1 MTFAH
6 KAARY
11 CFAAIFVPLLF
22 LGAGCQAAPAEI
34 PTHTAATDKADAAGE
49 IQLLSM
55 EFRHPVADAT
65 LMRMIWQ
72 IDGVVKDAFSAEE
85 IAKQGLNPD
94 ALIPCLAEFV
104 AKEFTNG
111 RRLDIRERYIPWT
124 PELEASLHR
133 IISERNIAAENDY
146 GARAETVTNPAYNI
160 LIAYADGRSLYI
172 TSEGQT
178 LNEHEEDIE
187 DALLTWADE
196 AFATGGKQMP

>member
-6 KAARY
+6 KTARY
-11 CFAAIFVPLLF
+11 CLAAIFVPLLF
-22 LGAGCQAAPAEI
+22 LSTEAEATPETTPIQPTRTI
-34 PTHTAATDKADAAGE
+34 PSEHTE
-49 IQLLSM
+49 IRQLTM
-55 EFRHPVADAT
+55 EFRHPVTDGT

-85 IAKQGLNPD
+85 IAERGLNPD

-124 PELEASLHR
+124 PELAVRLHAV
-133 IISERNIAAENDY
+133 IAAQNLTAENDY
-146 GARAETVTNPAYNI
+146 GARAEAVMNPAYNI

-178 LNEHEEDIE
+178 LNEHEEGIE
-187 DALLTWADE
+187 DALLTWCDE
-196 AFATGGKQMP
+196 AFAAKEK

>member
-11 CFAAIFVPLLF
+11 CLAAIFVPLLF
-22 LGAGCQAAPAEI
+22 LGAEAAAAPEAAPMQPTRIAPSEHTEI
-34 PTHTAATDKADAAGE
+34 R
-49 IQLLSM
+49 QLTM
-55 EFRHPVADAT
+55 EFRHPVADGT

-72 IDGVVKDAFSAEE
+72 IDGFVKDAFSAEE
-85 IAKQGLNPD
+85 IAEKGLDPD

-124 PELEASLHR
+124 PELEASLHT

-178 LNEHEEDIE
+178 LNEHEESIE

-196 AFATGGKQMP
+196 AFATGRKQTP

>member
-11 CFAAIFVPLLF
+11 CLAAIFVPLLF
-22 LGAGCQAAPAEI
+22 LGAEAEAAPEAAPIQSTRIAPSEHTEI
-34 PTHTAATDKADAAGE
+34 R
-49 IQLLSM
+49 QLTM
-55 EFRHPVADAT
+55 EFRHPVADGT

-85 IAKQGLNPD
+85 IAEQGLNPD

-160 LIAYADGRSLYI
+160 LIAYADGRSLHI
-172 TSEGQT
+172 TAAGETVNG
-178 LNEHEEDIE
+178 HEADIE
-187 DALLTWADE
+187 DVLLTWCDE
-196 AFATGGKQMP
+196 AFAAKGK

>member
-11 CFAAIFVPLLF
+11 CLAVLFVPLLF
-22 LGAGCQAAPAEI
+22 LGAEAEAAPEAAPIQSTRIAPSEHTEI
-34 PTHTAATDKADAAGE
+34 R
-49 IQLLSM
+49 QLTM
-55 EFRHPVADAT
+55 EFRHPVADGT

-72 IDGVVKDAFSAEE
+72 IDGFVKDAFSAEE

-146 GARAETVTNPAYNI
+146 GARAETVTNPAYSI
-160 LIAYADGRSLYI
+160 LVAYADGRSLYI

-178 LNEHEEDIE
+178 LNEHEEGIE

>member
-22 LGAGCQAAPAEI
+22 LSTEAEATPETAPIQPTRTIPSEHTEI
-34 PTHTAATDKADAAGE
+34 R
-49 IQLLSM
+49 QLTM
-55 EFRHPVADAT
+55 EFRHPVTDGT

-85 IAKQGLNPD
+85 IAERGLNPD

-124 PELEASLHR
+124 PELAARLHAV
-133 IISERNIAAENDY
+133 IAAQNLTAENDY
-146 GARAETVTNPAYNI
+146 GARAEAVMNPAYNI

-178 LNEHEEDIE
+178 LNEHEAIIE
-187 DALLTWADE
+187 DTLLTWSDD
-196 AFATGGKQMP
+196 AFAAGGK

>member
-22 LGAGCQAAPAEI
+22 LGAEAAAAPEAAPMQPTRTAPSEHTEI
-34 PTHTAATDKADAAGE
+34 R
-49 IQLLSM
+49 QLTM
-55 EFRHPVADAT
+55 EFRHPVADGT

-85 IAKQGLNPD
+85 IAERGLNPD

>member
-6 KAARY
+6 KTARY
-11 CFAAIFVPLLF
+11 CLAAIFVPLLF
-22 LGAGCQAAPAEI
+22 LSTEAEATPETAPIQPTRTIPSEHTEI
-34 PTHTAATDKADAAGE
+34 R
-49 IQLLSM
+49 QLTM
-55 EFRHPVADAT
+55 EFRHPVTDGT

-85 IAKQGLNPD
+85 IAERGLNPD

-124 PELEASLHR
+124 PELAARLHAV
-133 IISERNIAAENDY
+133 IAAQNLTAENDY
-146 GARAETVTNPAYNI
+146 GARAEAVMNPAYNI

-178 LNEHEEDIE
+178 LNEHEAIIE
-187 DALLTWADE
+187 DTLLTWSDD
-196 AFATGGKQMP
+196 AFAAGGK

>member
-22 LGAGCQAAPAEI
+22 LGAEAAAAPEAAPMQPTRTAPSEHTEI
-34 PTHTAATDKADAAGE
+34 R
-49 IQLLSM
+49 QLTM
-55 EFRHPVADAT
+55 EFRHPVTDGT

-124 PELEASLHR
+124 PELESRLHAV
-133 IISERNIAAENDY
+133 IAAENDY

-160 LIAYADGRSLYI
+160 LIAYEDGRSLYI

-178 LNEHEEDIE
+178 LNEHEESIE
-187 DALLTWADE
+187 DALLTWCDE
-196 AFATGGKQMP
+196 AFAAKEK

>member
-22 LGAGCQAAPAEI
+22 LGAEAEAAPEAAPMQPTRTAPSEHAEI
-34 PTHTAATDKADAAGE
+34 R
-49 IQLLSM
+49 QLTM
-55 EFRHPVADAT
+55 EFRHPVADGT

-72 IDGVVKDAFSAEE
+72 IDGFVKDAFSAEE
-85 IAKQGLNPD
+85 IAEKGLDPD

-124 PELEASLHR
+124 PELESRLHAV
-133 IISERNIAAENDY
+133 IATQNLTAENDY

-160 LIAYADGRSLYI
+160 LIAYADGRSLHI
-172 TSEGQT
+172 TAAGETVNG
-178 LNEHEEDIE
+178 HEADIE
-187 DALLTWADE
+187 DVLLTWCDE
-196 AFATGGKQMP
+196 TFAAKGK

>member
-11 CFAAIFVPLLF
+11 CLAVLFVPLLF
-22 LGAGCQAAPAEI
+22 LSTEAEATPEAAPIPSTRIPPSEHTEI
-34 PTHTAATDKADAAGE
+34 R
-49 IQLLSM
+49 QLTM
-55 EFRHPVADAT
+55 EFRHPVADGT

-72 IDGVVKDAFSAEE
+72 IDGFVKDAFSAEE
-85 IAKQGLNPD
+85 IAEKGLDPD

-178 LNEHEEDIE
+178 LNEHEEGIE
-187 DALLTWADE
+187 DALLTWCDE
-196 AFATGGKQMP
+196 AFTTAGKQAP

>member
-11 CFAAIFVPLLF
+11 CLAVLFVPLLF
-22 LGAGCQAAPAEI
+22 LGAEAEAAPEAAPIQSTRIAPSEHTEI
-34 PTHTAATDKADAAGE
+34 R
-49 IQLLSM
+49 QLTM
-55 EFRHPVADAT
+55 EFRHPVADGT

-85 IAKQGLNPD
+85 IAERELNPD

-160 LIAYADGRSLYI
+160 LIAYEDGRSLYI

-178 LNEHEEDIE
+178 LNEHEESIE

-196 AFATGGKQMP
+196 TFATGGKQMP

>member
-6 KAARY
+6 KVVRY
-11 CFAAIFVPLLF
+11 CLAAIFIPLLF
-22 LGAGCQAAPAEI
+22 LGAEAAAAPEVAPMQPTRIAPSEHTEI
-34 PTHTAATDKADAAGE
+34 R
-49 IQLLSM
+49 QLTM
-55 EFRHPVADAT
+55 EFRHPVADGT

-85 IAKQGLNPD
+85 IAERGLNPD

-111 RRLDIRERYIPWT
+111 HRLDIRERYIPWT

>member
-6 KAARY
+6 KATRY
-11 CFAAIFVPLLF
+11 CLAVLFAPLLF
-22 LGAGCQAAPAEI
+22 LGAEAGAAPEAAPMQPTRTAPSEHTEI
-34 PTHTAATDKADAAGE
+34 R
-49 IQLLSM
+49 QLTM
-55 EFRHPVADAT
+55 EFRHPVADGT

-72 IDGVVKDAFSAEE
+72 IDGVVKDALSAEE
-85 IAKQGLNPD
+85 IAEQGLNPD

-111 RRLDIRERYIPWT
+111 RRLDIRERYILWT

-178 LNEHEEDIE
+178 LNEHETGVE

>member
-11 CFAAIFVPLLF
+11 CLAVLFVPLLF
-22 LGAGCQAAPAEI
+22 LGAETGAAPIQSTRIPPSEHTEI
-34 PTHTAATDKADAAGE
+34 R
-49 IQLLSM
+49 QLTM
-55 EFRHPVADAT
+55 EFRHPVADGT

-72 IDGVVKDAFSAEE
+72 IDGFVKDAFSAEE

-124 PELEASLHR
+124 PELASRLHA
-133 IISERNIAAENDY
+133 IIAAQNLAAENDY

-178 LNEHEEDIE
+178 LNEHEEGIE
-187 DALLTWADE
+187 DALLTWADA
-196 AFATGGKQMP
+196 AFVTGGKQMP

>member
-22 LGAGCQAAPAEI
+22 LSTEAAAAPEAVLMQPTRTAPSEHTEI
-34 PTHTAATDKADAAGE
+34 R
-49 IQLLSM
+49 QLTM
-55 EFRHPVADAT
+55 EFRHPVADGT

-124 PELEASLHR
+124 PKLEASLHR

>member
-11 CFAAIFVPLLF
+11 CFAAIFVTLLF
-22 LGAGCQAAPAEI
+22 LGAEAAAAPEAAPMQPTRTAPSEHTEI
-34 PTHTAATDKADAAGE
+34 R
-49 IQLLSM
+49 QLTM
-55 EFRHPVADAT
+55 EFRHPVTDGT

-85 IAKQGLNPD
+85 IAERELNPD
-94 ALIPCLAEFV
+94 ALIPCLAECV

-160 LIAYADGRSLYI
+160 LIAYEDGRSLYI

-178 LNEHEEDIE
+178 LNEHEESIE
-187 DALLTWADE
+187 DALLTWCDE
-196 AFATGGKQMP
+196 AFAAKEK

>member
-6 KAARY
+6 KAVRY

-22 LGAGCQAAPAEI
+22 LGAEAAAAPEAAPMQPTRIVPSEHTEI
-34 PTHTAATDKADAAGE
+34 R
-49 IQLLSM
+49 QLTM
-55 EFRHPVADAT
+55 EFRHPVADGT

-85 IAKQGLNPD
+85 IAEKGLDPD

-178 LNEHEEDIE
+178 LNEHEESVE
-187 DALLTWADE
+187 DALLTWCDE
-196 AFATGGKQMP
+196 AFTTAGKQAP

>member
-6 KAARY
+6 KATRY

-22 LGAGCQAAPAEI
+22 LGAEAAAAPEAAPMQPTRIAPSEHTEI
-34 PTHTAATDKADAAGE
+34 R
-49 IQLLSM
+49 QLTM
-55 EFRHPVADAT
+55 EFRHPVTDGT

-160 LIAYADGRSLYI
+160 LIAYADGHSLYI

-178 LNEHEEDIE
+178 LNEHEESIE
-187 DALLTWADE
+187 DALLTWVDA
-196 AFATGGKQMP
+196 AFATDGKQMP

>member
-22 LGAGCQAAPAEI
+22 LGAEATAASEAAPMQPTRTAPSEHTEI
-34 PTHTAATDKADAAGE
+34 R
-49 IQLLSM
+49 QLTM
-55 EFRHPVADAT
+55 EFRHPVADGT

-72 IDGVVKDAFSAEE
+72 IDGFVKDAFSAEE
-85 IAKQGLNPD
+85 IAEQGLDPN
-94 ALIPCLAEFV
+94 ALIPCLGEFV

-124 PELEASLHR
+124 PELEASLHK

-178 LNEHEEDIE
+178 LNEHETGVE
-187 DALLTWADE
+187 DALLTWCDE
-196 AFATGGKQMP
+196 AFTTAGKQTP

>member
-11 CFAAIFVPLLF
+11 CLAAIFIPLLF
-22 LGAGCQAAPAEI
+22 LGAEAAAAPEAAPMQPTRIAPSEHTEI
-34 PTHTAATDKADAAGE
+34 R
-49 IQLLSM
+49 QLTM
-55 EFRHPVADAT
+55 EFRHPVADGT

-72 IDGVVKDAFSAEE
+72 IDGVVKDAFSTKE
-85 IAKQGLNPD
+85 ITEQGLNPD

-160 LIAYADGRSLYI
+160 LIAYADGHSLYI

-178 LNEHEEDIE
+178 LNEHEESIE

-196 AFATGGKQMP
+196 AFATDGKQMP

>member
-22 LGAGCQAAPAEI
+22 LGAEATAASEAAPMQPTRTAPSEHAEI
-34 PTHTAATDKADAAGE
+34 R
-49 IQLLSM
+49 QLTM
-55 EFRHPVADAT
+55 EFRHPVADGT

-72 IDGVVKDAFSAEE
+72 IDGFVKDAFSAEE
-85 IAKQGLNPD
+85 IAEKGLDPD

-124 PELEASLHR
+124 QELEASLHAL
-133 IISERNIAAENDY
+133 IATQNLAAENDY

-178 LNEHEEDIE
+178 LNEHEEGIE
-187 DALLTWADE
+187 DALLTWCDE
-196 AFATGGKQMP
+196 AFTTAGKQAP

>member
-11 CFAAIFVPLLF
+11 CLAAIFVPLLF
-22 LGAGCQAAPAEI
+22 LGAEAAAAPEAAPMQPTRTAPSEHTEI
-34 PTHTAATDKADAAGE
+34 R
-49 IQLLSM
+49 QLTM
-55 EFRHPVADAT
+55 EFRHPVTDGT

-85 IAKQGLNPD
+85 IAEKGLDPD

-124 PELEASLHR
+124 PELEASLHT

-178 LNEHEEDIE
+178 LNEHEESIE

-196 AFATGGKQMP
+196 AFATGRKQTP

>member
-11 CFAAIFVPLLF
+11 CLAVLFVPLLF
-22 LGAGCQAAPAEI
+22 LGAEAEAAPEAAPIQSTRIAPSEHTEI
-34 PTHTAATDKADAAGE
+34 R
-49 IQLLSM
+49 QLTM
-55 EFRHPVADAT
+55 EFRHPVADGT

-85 IAKQGLNPD
+85 IAERDLNPD

-160 LIAYADGRSLYI
+160 LIAYEDGRSLYI

-178 LNEHEEDIE
+178 LNEHEESIE

-196 AFATGGKQMP
+196 TFATGGKQMP

>member
-11 CFAAIFVPLLF
+11 CLAAIFVPLLF
-22 LGAGCQAAPAEI
+22 LGAEAEAAPEAAPIQSTRIPPSEHTEI
-34 PTHTAATDKADAAGE
+34 R
-49 IQLLSM
+49 QLTM
-55 EFRHPVADAT
+55 EFRHPVADGT

-85 IAKQGLNPD
+85 IVKQGLNPD

-160 LIAYADGRSLYI
+160 LIAYADGRSLHI
-172 TSEGQT
+172 TAAGETVNG
-178 LNEHEEDIE
+178 HEADIE
-187 DALLTWADE
+187 DVLLTWCDE
-196 AFATGGKQMP
+196 AFAAKGK

>member
-11 CFAAIFVPLLF
+11 CLAAIFVPPLF
-22 LGAGCQAAPAEI
+22 LGAEAAAAPEAAPMQPTRTAPSEHTEI
-34 PTHTAATDKADAAGE
+34 R
-49 IQLLSM
+49 QLTM
-55 EFRHPVADAT
+55 EFRHPVADGT

-85 IAKQGLNPD
+85 IAERGLNPD

-124 PELEASLHR
+124 PELESRLHA
-133 IISERNIAAENDY
+133 IIAAQNLPAENDY
-146 GARAETVTNPAYNI
+146 GARAETVMNPAYNI
-160 LIAYADGRSLYI
+160 LIAYADGRSLHI
-172 TSEGQT
+172 TAAGETVNG
-178 LNEHEEDIE
+178 HEADIE
-187 DALLTWADE
+187 DILLTWCDE
-196 AFATGGKQMP
+196 AFAAKGK